1 MTQPTAFEQYML
13 ELINRARLNPLGE
26 ANLFGI
32 DLNAGLIANT
42 ISDAAKQPLAFNL
55 LLNDSA
61 RSHSQWMLDT
71 DTFSHT
77 GAGGSSAGDR
87 IEDAGYQ
94 FTGSSTWGENIG
106 YTGTTGTLDVN
117 NAVGTVHQGLF
128 ESSGHR
134 KNILNNSFREI
145 GLATLRGDFE
155 IYDDS
160 LMVTQNFDSLM
171 VTQNFAK
178 SGSDVFLTGVAFDDS
193 VVVDDFYSVGEG
205 LGGIEV
211 TAVRQSDNSS
221 FTTTTMT
228 SGGYQIA
235 LDAGTYDVSFANNN
249 QTIGNTSQ
257 ISIGSENIKLDLN
270 LALNIDNL
278 SLNLA
283 QHIGEVG
290 QISDLNHNNQTI
302 QLDNTY
308 LNPVVFALPL
318 SFNGVD
324 PAVARITSIEN
335 NSFSIFLQEPEYKDD
350 FHTQESLSYLV
361 LEAGT
366 WELEDGTILEVGSLD
381 TNSITTSSEWES
393 IDFNSD
399 FQQTPVILS
408 QVQTYNGNQ
417 FVRTRQNSFSSDGF
431 QLAMEEEEALKPTG
445 HVTETL
451 GWFAIESGS
460 GSWDG
465 LDYQSGHLAT
475 DHNWYTKDFNQS
487 FEESP
492 NLFASLASFYGS
504 DSAGLRYRNLD
515 TSQVEIKVEE
525 DQSLDNEI
533 GHVREIVDFLAIA
546 GSGDLSATAYD
557 PINTF

>member
-32 DLNAGLIANT
+32 DLNDGLAANT

-55 LLNDSA
+55 LLIDSA

-77 GAGGSSAGDR
+77 GAGESSAGDR
-87 IEDAGYQ
+87 MEDTGYE
-94 FTGSSTWGENIG
+94 FTGSWTWGENIG

-117 NAVGTVHQGLF
+117 SAVGRIHQGLF

-145 GLATLRGDFE
+145 GLATLTGDFE
-155 IYDDS
+155 IY
-160 LMVTQNFDSLM
+160 NSLM
-171 VTQNFAK
+171 VTQNFAT

-193 VVVDDFYSVGEG
+193 VVDDDFYSVGEG

-221 FTTTTMT
+221 FTTITMT

-235 LDAGTYDVSFANNN
+235 LDAGTYDVSFTINN
-249 QTIGNTSQ
+249 QTLGNTSQ

-270 LALNIDNL
+270 TENFNLNP
-278 SLNLA
+278 A

-290 QISDLNHNNQTI
+290 QISDLNHLNQTI
-302 QLDNTY
+302 QLNNTY

-318 SFNGVD
+318 SFNGGD
-324 PAVARITSIEN
+324 PATARITDIQD
-335 NSFSIFLQEPEYKDD
+335 NSFSIFLQEPEYKDE

-381 TNSITTSSEWES
+381 TNSITTSAEWES

-408 QVQTYNGNQ
+408 QVQTYNGGQ
-417 FVRTRQNSFSSDGF
+417 FVRTRQNLSSSDGF

-451 GWFAIESGS
+451 GWLAIESGS

-465 LDYQSGHLAT
+465 LDYQSGHLAA
-475 DHNWYTKDFNQS
+475 DHNWYTKDFSQS

-525 DQSLDNEI
+525 EQSLDNEI

-546 GSGDLSATAYD
+546 GFGDLSAAAYE
-557 PINTF
+557 PMSTF

>member
-26 ANLFGI
+26 ANLFEI
-32 DLNAGLIANT
+32 DLNAGLVANT

-55 LLNDSA
+55 LLNDSTQ
-61 RSHSQWMLDT
+61 SHSQWMLDT

-77 GAGGSSAGDR
+77 GSGASSAGDR
-87 IEDAGYQ
+87 MEDAGYQ
-94 FTGSSTWGENIG
+94 FTGSWTWGENIG
-106 YTGTTGTLDVN
+106 YTGTTGTLNIN
-117 NAVGTVHQGLF
+117 NAVGSVHQGLF
-128 ESSGHR
+128 KSSGHR
-134 KNILNNSFREI
+134 QNLLNNSFREI
-145 GLATLRGDFE
+145 GLATLTGDYK
-155 IYDDS
+155 IY
-160 LMVTQNFDSLM
+160 NSLM
-171 VTQNFAK
+171 VTQNFAA

-193 VVVDDFYSVGEG
+193 VDDDDFYSVGEG

-270 LALNIDNL
+270 LDQNTDNL
-278 SLNLA
+278 SLNPA
-283 QHIGEVG
+283 QRIGEVG
-290 QISDLNHNNQTI
+290 QISELNHENRTI
-302 QLDNTY
+302 QLNNTY

-318 SFNGVD
+318 SFNGAD
-324 PAVARITSIEN
+324 PAIARITSIEN
-335 NSFSIFLQEPEYKDD
+335 NNFSIFLQEPEYKDE

-366 WELEDGTILEVGSLD
+366 WELEDGNILEVGSLD
-381 TNSITTSSEWES
+381 INSITTSAEWES

-417 FVRTRQNSFSSDGF
+417 FVRTRQNSFSRDGF

-445 HVTETL
+445 HVNETL
-451 GWFAIESGS
+451 GWLAIESGS

-475 DHNWYTKDFNQS
+475 DHNWYTKDFSQS

-557 PINTF
+557 PLSSF

>member
-1 MTQPTAFEQYML
+1 MTQPTAYEQYML
-13 ELINRARLNPLGE
+13 ELVNRARLNPLGE
-26 ANLFGI
+26 AHLFGI
-32 DLNAGLIANT
+32 DLNAGLAANT

-55 LLNDSA
+55 LLIDSA

-87 IEDAGYQ
+87 LEDAGYQ
-94 FTGSSTWGENIG
+94 FTGSWTWGENIG

-117 NAVGTVHQGLF
+117 NAVGRIHQGLF
-128 ESSGHR
+128 KSSDHR

-145 GLATLRGDFE
+145 GLATLTGDFE
-155 IYDDS
+155 IY
-160 LMVTQNFDSLM
+160 NSLM
-171 VTQNFAK
+171 VTQNFAA

-249 QTIGNTSQ
+249 QTIGNISQ

-270 LALNIDNL
+270 LDLNTDNL
-278 SLNLA
+278 SLNPT

-290 QISDLNHNNQTI
+290 HIPQLDHVNQTI

-318 SFNGVD
+318 SFNGGD
-324 PAVARITSIEN
+324 PATPRITDIQN
-335 NSFSIFLQEPEYKDD
+335 NSFSLYLQEPQYKDKK
-350 FHTQESLSYLV
+350 HTTESLSYLV
-361 LEAGT
+361 LEAGI
-366 WELEDGTILEVGSLD
+366 WELEDGTILEVGTLD
-381 TNSITTSSEWES
+381 TNSITTSEWES
-393 IDFNSD
+393 IDFISD
-399 FQQTPVILS
+399 FQETPVILS
-408 QVQTYNGNQ
+408 QVQTYNGGQ
-417 FVRTRQNSFSSDGF
+417 FVRTRQNLSSSDGF
-431 QLAMEEEEALKPTG
+431 QLAMEEEDALKPTG

-451 GWFAIESGS
+451 GWLAIESGS

-475 DHNWYTKDFNQS
+475 DHNWYKKEFDQS

-492 NLFASLASFYGS
+492 NLFASLASFYGP
-504 DSAGLRYRNLD
+504 DSAGLRYRNLN
-515 TSQVEIKVEE
+515 TAQVEIQVEE
-525 DQSLDNEI
+525 EQSLDSELN
-533 GHVREIVDFLAIA
+533 HAREIVDFLAIA

-557 PINTF
+557 PLSSF